1 MREHAAGGYP
11 AGMTPLDPN
20 QKDPK
25 DWTPED
31 AMAVNAVPDDV
42 RLHADPSETEIA
54 QRSDGAVVDPDP
66 GPDDPESDEQP

>member
-1 MREHAAGGYP
+1 
-11 AGMTPLDPN
+11 MTPIDPN

-31 AMAVNAVPDDV
+31 ALAVNAVPDEV

-54 QRSDGAVVDPDP
+54 QRNDGVVVDPDAE
-66 GPDDPESDEQP
+66 PDDPEADEHV

>member
-1 MREHAAGGYP
+1 
-11 AGMTPLDPN
+11 MTPIDPN

-31 AMAVNAVPDDV
+31 ALAVNAVPDEV

-54 QRSDGAVVDPDP
+54 QRSDGVVVDPEAEQ
-66 GPDDPESDEQP
+66 DDPEADEQV